1 MRAVIQRVAEASVAT
16 GEGVVGSIG
25 PGICV
30 LLGIG
35 KDDTE
40 NTASRLAAKIATLR
54 IFEDGEGKMNRSIT
68 EQGGAVLVI
77 SQFTLYGDCRK
88 GSRPSF
94 SEAAGPGKADHLYQY
109 FIARLRA
116 AGLTVATGKFQ
127 ARMKVALVNDGPVT
141 LLLEA

>member
-1 MRAVIQRVAEASVAT
+1 M
-16 GEGVVGSIG
+16 
-25 PGICV
+25 